1 MPLDTPNGDGSPGNI
16 DRRLDRMDDV
26 IAGMIDAV
34 QVTHKTVMEEMAAH
48 RHIRR
53 KLLDIIQ
60 QSRGEIQD
68 LIRLQREHRIDIMA
82 LVEI

>member
-1 MPLDTPNGDGSPGNI
+1 
-16 DRRLDRMDDV
+16 
-26 IAGMIDAV
+26 
-34 QVTHKTVMEEMAAH
+34 MAAH
-48 RHIRR
+48 RHIQR